1 MSTPLQGVT
10 LVTALAC
17 GLVAGVFFAF
27 STAVM
32 TALDRQPGVQGMTAM
47 QEVNRVIVNP
57 AFMLAFAGGAVACVG
72 LAVVAVVRWGQ
83 PGSPWLLAG
92 SLLYTIGGFG
102 LTVVANVPL
111 NDRLDTVSPKAA
123 DAAARWSAYVSDWT
137 AWNHVR
143 TVASLIAAALLLV
156 ALLAAD

>member
-10 LVTALAC
+10 VVTALAC
-17 GLVAGVFFAF
+17 ALVAGVFFAF

-57 AFMLAFAGGAVACVG
+57 AFMLAFAGGALGCVA
-72 LAVVAVVRWGQ
+72 LAVVGVVRWGQ

-92 SLLYTIGGFG
+92 GLLYAIGGFG
-102 LTVVANVPL
+102 LTALANVPL
-111 NDRLDTVSPKAA
+111 NDKLDAVSPTAA

-143 TVASLIAAALLLV
+143 AVASLIAAALLIV
-156 ALLAAD
+156 ALLAGD